1 MLGVFFFFLGH
12 SVCMNYKVHIISR
25 IHEISK
31 PNNFWLGVLVW
42 GLGFKRVDR
51 FESIF
56 ISILFIV
63 SSLFFSI
70 LFIEQIEAYVVLNLR
85 L

>member
-1 MLGVFFFFLGH
+1 MLGVSFFFCH
-12 SVCMNYKVHIISR
+12 SVCMNYKVHIILR

-31 PNNFWLGVLVW
+31 PNNFWFGVLVW
-42 GLGFKRVDR
+42 GLGFERVDR